1 MITYVINTSEN
12 RTFDSDQLFKLAG
25 YKKIQWLN
33 VHLDEV
39 NKCIEYIKKKQ
50 GAIESEEFRVAVVV
64 DFFGY
69 DRIRIPYGREGY
81 FEDKGVEWSMY
92 LPYIEA
98 YLNDRLFYALEKQEL
113 FSASYEVF
121 YIKGGSVEVIENIDN
136 LKDQVDQVVYPNEE
150 SGFKGVKKCYVKD
163 YETVYESADGNVYT
177 LQNCDNM
184 RSKLDELN
192 KRLYENLSKSEK
204 EKVIEEIQVLED
216 SLDIIKTKKIEVKK
230 VNEEKTYSE
239 FNLYCTPNLSL
250 KFDIY
255 DYPYIIEVNK
265 GEGVSTR
272 QFFEAFH
279 DRSIKSKR
287 IHRYFHSTSLG
298 GSPAK
303 AAFENLALYLNLV
316 RLYEREDSFKE
327 DGLVDVS
334 KIDPNELRDLLLNS
348 WNKIVKAKKVAK
360 ENNSFY
366 YSLKSI
372 FRKEPKNEKKKKESP
387 EEEFSKVRARVVV
400 PNNEVKD
407 SIDKQFDFILS
418 MGKKGENIFIDE
430 DKKEFDE
437 ILSKYLKKRNE
448 VTEQDI
454 EDDFKDKIKTDR
466 LEKTNQCPPKQE
478 LDFVIGQKEDEISN
492 LMAKVLEAEYSV
504 QKFEEEQKSAK
515 KYYEKYLEA
524 KKVLQRGTIGDII
537 FLILTLATVL
547 VPYIVGKSI
556 TGFSFGTI
564 MTILLCSGTFLGLF
578 ILSFLIAVLPS
589 IKKMNKM
596 KRLMYECY
604 KDCLTKKKIALLELR
619 RRYEVD
625 LIAIEELRYE
635 IRQVL
640 FLYEFNLKKDKNIDK
655 HRKTLDDLENCLGTI
670 LNNLGVHPVI
680 DNNVIVEREFNMLKP
695 IFANENKIYKVFSLD
710 AIESLLIKDDK
721 GVR

>member
-39 NKCIEYIKKKQ
+39 EKCIEYIKNKQ

-69 DRIRIPYGREGY
+69 DKIRIPYGREGY
-81 FEDKGVEWSMY
+81 FEDEGVEWNLY

-136 LKDQVDQVVYPNEE
+136 LKDQVDQVISPNDE
-150 SGFKGVKKCYVKD
+150 GFTGVNKHYVKES
-163 YETVYESADGNVYT
+163 ETVYVSADGNVYS
-177 LQNCDNM
+177 LKDCEEM
-184 RSKLDELN
+184 RSKLDGLN

-204 EKVIEEIQVLED
+204 EKVLVDIQVLED
-216 SLDIIKTKKIEVKK
+216 SLDIVRTQKIEVKK
-230 VNEEKTYSE
+230 IVEEKSYNKFE
-239 FNLYCTPNLSL
+239 LYCTPNLSL
-250 KFDIY
+250 KFEIY

-265 GEGVSTR
+265 GEGISTR

-287 IHRYFHSTSLG
+287 IRRYFHSTSLG

-316 RLYEREDSFKE
+316 RLYEREDTFKE
-327 DGLVDVS
+327 DGVIDVT
-334 KIDPNELRDLLLNS
+334 KINPNELRDLLLTS
-348 WNKIVKAKKVAK
+348 WNKIVKAKNVAK

-366 YSLKSI
+366 YSLKNI
-372 FRKEPKNEKKKKESP
+372 FKKQTSKQDKKKEKP
-387 EEEFSKVRARVVV
+387 EEEFSKTRAKIVI
-400 PNNEVKD
+400 PNNDLKD
-407 SIDKQFDFILS
+407 SIDKQYQFIMG
-418 MGKKGENIFIDE
+418 MGKRGEKIFIDE

-437 ILSKYLKKRNE
+437 ILSKYLEKRNDL
-448 VTEQDI
+448 TEKEID
-454 EDDFKDKIKTDR
+454 EDFSDRIKSDT
-466 LEKTNQCPPKQE
+466 LEKTNQCPPQQE
-478 LDFVIGQKEDEISN
+478 LDFVVGQKEDEISS

-504 QKFEEEQKSAK
+504 QKFEEEKKSAK

-524 KKVLQRGTIGDII
+524 MKVLKRGTIGDIV
-537 FLILTLATVL
+537 FFILTLATII
-547 VPYIVGKSI
+547 VPYIVAKSI
-556 TGFSFGTI
+556 TGFNVGAVLTI
-564 MTILLCSGTFLGLF
+564 IVCSATFFALF
-578 ILSFLIAVLPS
+578 LLSFLIAVLPS

-596 KRLMYECY
+596 KRLMLECY
-604 KDCLTKKKIALLELR
+604 KDCLTKKKIALAELR
-619 RRYEVD
+619 RRYEID

-635 IRQVL
+635 IRQIIN
-640 FLYEFNLKKDKNIDK
+640 LYNYNLKKDKNIDK

-670 LNNLGVHPVI
+670 LNNLGVHPVV
-680 DNNVIVEREFNMLKP
+680 DENVIVEKEFNMLKP
-695 IFANENKIYKVFSLD
+695 IISYENKIYKVFSLE
-710 AIESLLIKDDK
+710 AIEELLIKDER
-721 GVR
+721 GLV